1 MDAVTNR
8 LHLPREHALM
18 TFHQLMHDSDRNPAR
33 EAYFAIQ
40 VGIDIRESGVAGD
53 CAAHLAVRI
62 ATIRAVAIK
71 MNGPIFGQSVFHCVP
86 TRLMRR
92 I

>member
-1 MDAVTNR
+1 
-8 LHLPREHALM
+8 
-18 TFHQLMHDSDRNPAR
+18 
-33 EAYFAIQ
+33 
-40 VGIDIRESGVAGD
+40 
-53 CAAHLAVRI
+53 LAVRI

-71 MNGPIFGQSVFHCVP
+71 MDGPIFGQSVFHCVP